1 VRSLGLVAAFGL
13 LVVSA
18 GCGGDDEPAKNA
30 PTSITVT
37 SPAFQPDQAI
47 PAKFTCNGENVTP
60 ALSWQGL
67 PANTKSTALVVDD
80 PDARHG
86 TYTHWVVIDIPTS
99 TTSVAEGAV
108 PSGGKQAKNSAGK
121 AAYAGPCPPKGT
133 HHYRFTVY
141 ALSAPTGL
149 AEGVTLGDALDAIDE
164 VTIARGRLTGTY
176 THKG

>member
-1 VRSLGLVAAFGL
+1 MAAFGL
-13 LVVSA
+13 LMVSS
-18 GCGGDDEPAKNA
+18 GCGGGDEPAKDA

-37 SPAFQPDQAI
+37 STAFQPDQPI
-47 PAKFTCNGENVTP
+47 PARFSCNGDNVSP

-67 PANTKSTALVVDD
+67 PANTESVALVVDD
-80 PDARHG
+80 PDARRG
-86 TYTHWVVIDIPTS
+86 PFTHWVVVDIPAS

-108 PSGGKQAKNSAGK
+108 PSGGKQAQNSAGN
-121 AAYAGPCPPKGT
+121 AAYTGPCPPSGT

-149 AEGVTLGDALDAIDE
+149 AEGAKLKDALDAIDK

-176 THKG
+176 AHQK